1 MANTHRYGFRF
12 VKNRWGGDTP
22 ETVVV
27 RVGNAYSPNVTGATT
42 ANLNIGDPVYLN
54 DSGNALLLDP
64 GTTTT
69 ADDQVTQRAFGVIVG
84 FPQVLI
90 NGALRPNAF
99 YPAGTVYGSNY
110 NNRTLAT
117 VIPVAG
123 CVFEIDGNAAGG
135 SSRDSRSEYE
145 DVIGGCAHIVYS
157 QINTTGTNPKAN
169 PLLNV
174 SGITQAVANFRQLRI
189 VGVGN
194 LSDSIDYEAT
204 NVPLQV
210 VFNLVQSSPW
220 RTTSGFD
227 GS

>member
-22 ETVVV
+22 EIVT
-27 RVGNAYSPNVTGATT
+27 RKIASGYTPNVTGATT
-42 ANLNIGDPVYLN
+42 ANLNIGDPVYLD
-54 DSGNALLLDP
+54 DSGNANLLVP

-69 ADDQVTQRAFGVIVG
+69 ADDQVTQRCFGVVAG

-90 NGALRPNAF
+90 QGALRPNGF
-99 YPAGTVYGSNY
+99 YPAGTVYGTNY
-110 NNRTLAT
+110 SNRT
-117 VIPVAG
+117 VVQIIPADG
-123 CVFEIDGNAAGG
+123 CVFEVDTDAAG
-135 SSRDSRSEYE
+135 SSSFDTRSEWE
-145 DVIGGCAHIVYS
+145 SAVGGGTHVVYS

-169 PLLNV
+169 PLLNA

-194 LSDSIDYEAT
+194 LSEAIDFTAASMP
-204 NVPLQV
+204 VQV
-210 VFNLVQSSPW
+210 VFNFVQQSPW
-220 RTTSGFD
+220 RTTAGFD

>member
-1 MANTHRYGFRF
+1 MPNSHRYGFRF

-22 ETVVV
+22 EIVLGKVISGYT
-27 RVGNAYSPNVTGATT
+27 PNVTGATT
-42 ANLNIGDPVYLN
+42 ANLNIGDPVYYDDL
-54 DSGNALLLDP
+54 GNFNLLAP

-69 ADDQVTQRAFGVIVG
+69 ADNQVTQRAYGVIAG

-90 NGALRPNAF
+90 NGALRPSSF

-110 NNRTLAT
+110 NNRTVVA

-123 CVFEIDGNAAGG
+123 CVFEVDTDAAG
-135 SSRDSRSEYE
+135 SSSQDTRAEFE
-145 DVIGGCAHIVYS
+145 GLVGGCAAVVYS

-169 PLLNV
+169 PMLDV
-174 SGITQAVANFRQLRI
+174 SDITQAVADFRQLRI

-194 LSDSIDYEAT
+194 LSDNIDYTTT

-210 VFNLVQSSPW
+210 VFNLLQNSPW
-220 RTTSGFD
+220 RTTAGFD

>member
-1 MANTHRYGFRF
+1 MANAHRYGIRF

-22 ETVVV
+22 ETVVC
-27 RVGNAYSPNVTGATT
+27 RIGSAYTPNVTGATT

-69 ADDQVTQRAFGVIVG
+69 ADDQVTQRAFGIIAG

-110 NNRTLAT
+110 GNRTLAT

-123 CVFEIDGNAAGG
+123 CVFEIDTNAAG
-135 SSRDSRSEYE
+135 SSSFDERSEWE
-145 DVIGGCAHIVYS
+145 NIVGAGAHIVYS

-169 PLLNV
+169 PLI
-174 SGITQAVANFRQLRI
+174 STTTTQAVANFRQLRI

-194 LSDSIDYEAT
+194 LGDNIDFTAT

-210 VFNLVQSSPW
+210 VFNFVQDSPW
-220 RTTSGFD
+220 RTTAGFD